1 VSTPVAATSAR
12 ERIAFVLG
20 QPTRNSSF
28 SVRRS
33 APASSL
39 KLEVKGLGELPLPVP
54 ETIAEELCRIARPAR
69 FGRGERTLL
78 DRSVR
83 DTFEVPKSRLKL
95 DRSWMKTL
103 RQLLAE
109 FSSELGLPPGTEL
122 DAELHSMLV

>member
-1 VSTPVAATSAR
+1 MSTPVAATSAR

-20 QPTRNSSF
+20 QPTCNLSF

-69 FGRGERTLL
+69 LAAGRSGRCWTAPCGTHS
-78 DRSVR
+78 RSPR
-83 DTFEVPKSRLKL
+83 AD
-95 DRSWMKTL
+95 
-103 RQLLAE
+103 
-109 FSSELGLPPGTEL
+109 
-122 DAELHSMLV
+122 